1 MTVIP
6 DTEIIHVIIVT
17 QVTIFTLF
25 TCQPS
30 HLTQV
35 ILVIQITLATQVI
48 PAPNL
53 FCHLNHLDHPVTLLT
68 QVTLV
73 NLVS

>member
-6 DTEIIHVIIVT
+6 DTEIIHVTIVT

-25 TCQPS
+25 TRQPS

-48 PAPNL
+48 PAPPTC
-53 FCHLNHLDHPVTLLT
+53 FVTLT
-68 QVTLV
+68 T
-73 NLVS
+73 

>member
-6 DTEIIHVIIVT
+6 DTEIIHVTIVT

-25 TCQPS
+25 TRQPS

-35 ILVIQITLATQVI
+35 ILVIQTTLATQVI
-48 PAPNL
+48 PAPQ
-53 FCHLNHLDHPVTLLT
+53 PVL
-68 QVTLV
+68 
-73 NLVS
+73 SP